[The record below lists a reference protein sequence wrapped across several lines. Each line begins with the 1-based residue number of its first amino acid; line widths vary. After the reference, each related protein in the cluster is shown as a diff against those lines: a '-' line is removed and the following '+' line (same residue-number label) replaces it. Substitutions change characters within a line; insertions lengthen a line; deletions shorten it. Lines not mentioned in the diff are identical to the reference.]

1 VTVEKGE
8 MSFLDHLEELR
19 WRVVK
24 AAIAVAVCAIPSGI
38 YWQKIL
44 TWVLIYPLRNT
55 SPRPKLIYTSPSES
69 VVLSFKIAFAGG
81 IIAASPVV
89 FYQLW
94 KFISPGLY
102 KKEKKIIFP
111 TVIAST
117 FFFIAGI
124 AFSYYTFPIL
134 LRFLT
139 AYAGNQLDPMFK
151 VDEYFTFLMKI
162 SLSFGAVFELPVA
175 SFVLARMGVL
185 TAKFLIDKIRYAIVA
200 IFIVAAILT
209 PPDVISQLMLAGPLL
224 LLYGISIIV
233 AAVASRKKAA
243 A

>member
-1 VTVEKGE
+1 VSGEKGE

-24 AAIAVAVCAIPSGI
+24 IAIALTVCAIPCGI
-38 YWQKIL
+38 FWQKIL
-44 TWVLIYPLRNT
+44 NWVLIYPLRFT
-55 SPRPKLIYTSPSES
+55 SPRPKLIYTNPSES
-69 VVLSFKIAFAGG
+69 VVLSFKIAIAGG
-81 IIAASPVV
+81 IIAASPVI

-94 KFISPGLY
+94 RFVSPGLY
-102 KKEKKIIFP
+102 KKEKKVILP

-117 FFFIAGI
+117 FFFMAGI

-139 AYAGNQLDPMFK
+139 MYAGNQLDPMFK

-175 SFVLARMGVL
+175 SFVLAKMGVI
-185 TAKFLIDKIRYAIVA
+185 TAKFLLDKIRYAIVA

-209 PPDVISQLMLAGPLL
+209 PPDVISQSMLAAPLL
-224 LLYGISIIV
+224 VLYGISIIV
-233 AAVASRKKAA
+233 AALAAPKKAA
-243 A
+243 V

>member
-1 VTVEKGE
+1 MTVEKGE

-24 AAIAVAVCAIPSGI
+24 AAIALIVCAIPCGI
-38 YWQKIL
+38 FWQKIL
-44 TWVLIYPLRNT
+44 NWVLIYPLRYT
-55 SPRPKLIYTSPSES
+55 SPRPKLIYTNPSES

-81 IIAASPVV
+81 IIAASPIV

-94 KFISPGLY
+94 RFIAPGLY
-102 KKEKKIIFP
+102 KNEKKIILP

-117 FFFIAGI
+117 FFFLAGI
-124 AFSYYTFPIL
+124 AFSYYAFPIL

-175 SFVLARMGVL
+175 SFVLAKMGVL
-185 TAKFLIDKIRYAIVA
+185 TAKFLIDKIRYAIVL

-209 PPDVISQLMLAGPLL
+209 PPDVISQSMLAGPLL
-224 LLYGISIIV
+224 VLYGVSILV
-233 AAVASRKKAA
+233 AKFAAPKKAA
-243 A
+243 I

>member
-1 VTVEKGE
+1 MTVEKGE

-24 AAIAVAVCAIPSGI
+24 SAIALTVCAIPCGI
-38 YWQKIL
+38 FWQKIL
-44 TWVLIYPLRNT
+44 NWVLIYPLRYT
-55 SPRPKLIYTSPSES
+55 SPRPKLIYTNPSES

-94 KFISPGLY
+94 RFISPGLY

-117 FFFIAGI
+117 FFFLTGI
-124 AFSYYTFPIL
+124 SFSYYAFPIL

-139 AYAGNQLDPMFK
+139 AYGGQQLEPMFK

-175 SFVLARMGVL
+175 SFVLAKMGVL
-185 TAKFLIDKIRYAIVA
+185 TAKILIDKIRYAIVA

-209 PPDVISQLMLAGPLL
+209 PPDVISQSMLAGPLL
-224 LLYGISIIV
+224 VLYGISIIV
-233 AAVASRKKAA
+233 AKLAVPRKAVE
-243 A
+243 

>member
-1 VTVEKGE
+1 
-8 MSFLDHLEELR
+8 MSFLEHLEELR
-19 WRVVK
+19 WRVIKSALALV
-24 AAIAVAVCAIPSGI
+24 VCAIPCGI
-38 YWQKIL
+38 FWQKIL
-44 TWVLIYPLRNT
+44 SFVLIYPLRNT
-55 SPRPKLIYTSPSES
+55 SPRPKLIYTNPSES

-81 IIAASPVV
+81 IIAASPIIL
-89 FYQLW
+89 YQVW
-94 KFISPGLY
+94 RFISPGLY
-102 KKEKKIIFP
+102 RTEKKIIMP
-111 TVIAST
+111 VVLAST
-117 FFFIAGI
+117 VFFLGGI

-139 AYAGNQLDPMFK
+139 TYAGNQLDPMFK

-185 TAKFLIDKIRYAIVA
+185 TAKMLIDKVRYAIVA

-209 PPDVISQLMLAGPLL
+209 PPDVISQLLLAGPLL

-233 AAVASRKKAA
+233 AALAAPKKAKE
-243 A
+243 

>member
-1 VTVEKGE
+1 MTVEKGE

-24 AAIAVAVCAIPSGI
+24 AAIALTVCAIPSGI

-44 TWVLIYPLRNT
+44 GWVLIYPLRNT
-55 SPRPKLIYTSPSES
+55 SPRPKLIYTNPSES

-81 IIAASPVV
+81 IIAASPVI

-102 KKEKKIIFP
+102 KNEKKIIFP

-117 FFFIAGI
+117 FFFITGI

-185 TAKFLIDKIRYAIVA
+185 TAKFLIDKVRYAIVA

-224 LLYGISIIV
+224 VLYGISIIV